1 MTVAMEGEPTA
12 GDVVVDVGANK
23 SVSFSGVDVSFTDL
37 SYEVPIKK
45 KEPLKI
51 LSGISSSFNKNCMT
65 ALMGP
70 SGCGK
75 TTLMDIVA
83 NRKTGLG
90 KIQGE
95 ILFGGVQV
103 PAAALKHL
111 CGYVEQFDTL
121 LGELSVAQ
129 MLMYTAE
136 LKLPTSVN
144 RQAKQ
149 TIVDKVIEALRLSK
163 CKDTVIG
170 NALKRGI
177 SGGQAKR
184 VNIALALVT
193 QPLVL
198 FLDEPTSGLDSKM
211 ANEVCV
217 ILQSLATQG
226 CTVVAS
232 IHTPT
237 SYAFSLFNDLLML
250 HSGGHVIYDGAIGDA
265 KPYFSS
271 LGYAF
276 PEGGY
281 SVPDWLVEI
290 TCVSD
295 EDAQDTS
302 KTKDFAELWQNS
314 EASKKRAASLSDQ
327 VATAK
332 ASPASNVA
340 AMKAKPVGGP
350 GQIHA
355 LRTLLAFRMTT
366 HYKDGEFLGP
376 RFGDKIFMGLIAM
389 SLYWGIG
396 DKTDVQSMQS
406 TAACLYFFIALCGYG
421 AAAFVPSLTLER
433 ALFFRERADGCYS
446 PVTYYLSKFIEESI
460 ICVITSV
467 VFSLMVFYPC
477 KFQGSF
483 LIFLTSYFL
492 TTMIGIVL
500 AYVVAAIAP
509 NMEAANA
516 LLPAYV
522 TVCMFFGGLFI
533 VFDEIPVGWKW
544 FSYTSFLRYSF
555 GSLMLNQFDND
566 MFRDLSVFFQPGQTS
581 GEGQTILSFY
591 GMAEGDGIMNNMGV
605 QFAINTGL
613 CFFFAALG
621 AAALGGISHVKR

>member
-1 MTVAMEGEPTA
+1 MTVEANIQE
-12 GDVVVDVGANK
+12 VVVDVDAKKVFN
-23 SVSFSGVDVSFTDL
+23 GVDVSFTDL

-51 LSGISSSFNKNCMT
+51 LSSISSNFKKSCMT

-75 TTLMDIVA
+75 TTLMDIIA
-83 NRKTGLG
+83 NRKSGAG

-136 LKLPTSVN
+136 LKLPTSTN

-149 TIVDKVIEALRLSK
+149 VIVDRVVEELRLSK
-163 CKDTVIG
+163 CRDTVIG

-217 ILQSLATQG
+217 ILKSLVTHG

-237 SYAFSLFNDLLML
+237 SYAFSLFTDLLML
-250 HSGGHVIYDGAIGDA
+250 HAGGNVIYDGVVGDA
-265 KPYFSS
+265 KPYFSN
-271 LGYAF
+271 LGFTF

-290 TCVSD
+290 TCGHD
-295 EDAQDTS
+295 EDDQDTSS
-302 KTKDFAELWQNS
+302 KTKDFAALWQSS
-314 EASKKRAASLSDQ
+314 EASKTRAASVAAQ
-327 VATAK
+327 VAAAK
-332 ASPASNVA
+332 DSPASHVA
-340 AMKAKPVGGP
+340 DLKAKPVGGP

-376 RFGDKIFMGLIAM
+376 RFGDKILMGLIAM

-396 DKTDVQSMQS
+396 EKQDVKSMQS
-406 TAACLYFFIALCGYG
+406 TAGALYFFMALCGYG

-433 ALFFRERADGCYS
+433 SLFYRERADGCYA
-446 PVTYYLSKFIEESI
+446 PVTYYMSKFIEESI
-460 ICVITSV
+460 ICVITSLI
-467 VFSLMVFYPC
+467 FSLMIFFPL
-477 KFQGSF
+477 KLQGSF
-483 LIFLTSYFL
+483 FVFLAAYFL

-500 AYVVAAIAP
+500 AYTVAAIAP

-516 LLPAYV
+516 MLPAYV

-533 VFDEIPVGWKW
+533 VFDEIPDGWYW
-544 FSYTSFLRYSF
+544 FSFTSFLRYAW
-555 GSLMLNQFDND
+555 GPIMLNQFDND
-566 MFRDLSVFFQPGQTS
+566 RFKDLKLFFQPGQTS
-581 GEGQTILSFY
+581 GDTILQFY
-591 GMAEGDGIMNNMGV
+591 GMGEDDGIMNQMGT
-605 QFAINTGL
+605 QFAISGGL
-613 CFFFAALG
+613 LFLFAFLG
-621 AAALGGISHVKR
+621 AAALTKVSHIKR